1 MVYRC
6 VQLVLPLVQVMQD
19 FSSEVV
25 HPPHTTSLPPDK
37 REMVWP
43 SLGPSKS
50 GMEHMSEEG
59 GGKISTNESWSLFQ
73 PPATTCPDVKIVKD
87 NVTRK
92 TQQTTKMRNLS
103 VHLFPSSYFGIGSM
117 LKI

>member
-59 GGKISTNESWSLFQ
+59 GGKISTEEML
-73 PPATTCPDVKIVKD
+73 PPLLEPPTTSCPDAKIVKD
-87 NVTRK
+87 NVTRQ
-92 TQQTTKMRNLS
+92 TQKRQR
-103 VHLFPSSYFGIGSM
+103 
-117 LKI
+117 